1 MNLWSGG
8 DYLHDTTGVF
18 SSSNREISVSSD
30 WSSKGN
36 ESFLWE
42 SDSTVTDLFRIPAGS
57 YDEGT
62 YILKMDVYSPTVSV
76 NIIFFNSSDIQSR
89 VTVPKSDE
97 ITPVELTLTPNNT
110 NYLSCRV
117 SASNGTKF
125 YCDNICIVST
135 Q

>member
-8 DYLHDTTGVF
+8 DYLHNTTGII
-18 SSSNREISVSSD
+18 SSPNRDVSISSD
-30 WSSKGN
+30 WSSQGD

-42 SDSTVTDLFRIPAGS
+42 SDSTITDLFRLSAGS

-76 NIIFFNSSDIQSR
+76 NIIFFNSSNIQSR

-97 ITPVELTLTPNNT
+97 VTPVELTLTPNNT
-110 NYLSCRV
+110 SYLSCRV
-117 SASNGTKF
+117 SVSDGTKF
-125 YCDNICIVST
+125 YCDNIHIIPV